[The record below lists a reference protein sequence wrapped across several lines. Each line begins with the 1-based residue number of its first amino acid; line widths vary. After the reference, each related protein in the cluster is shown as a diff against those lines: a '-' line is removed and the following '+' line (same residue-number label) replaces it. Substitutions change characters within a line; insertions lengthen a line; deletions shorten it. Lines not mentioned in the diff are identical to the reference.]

1 MNFLPQERQAELRA
15 LAQKQQKSYR
25 QMLMAN
31 KNKVFSIQIMRRLHR
46 QIDEITDDVRERPDV
61 QFDCKPGCSYCCHFR
76 IEVFA
81 PEVFVLARRLRT
93 LPADRLDSLI
103 QQLEAHAADAQGIR
117 REDFSMKC
125 PLLVDN
131 MCSVYEDRPSIC
143 RKYLSL
149 DVEECKKPG
158 VSAPED
164 GELVFKSLAL
174 ISGTKE
180 AFAKAKISLT
190 VHELGQAL
198 LIALKDDTCETRWF
212 KGETVFPL
220 IPEAM

>member
-1 MNFLPQERQAELRA
+1 MNFLSQERQAELRA
-15 LAQKQQKSYR
+15 LAQKQQKTYR
-25 QMLMAN
+25 QLLMAN
-31 KNKVFSIQIMRRLHR
+31 KNKVFSIQIMGRLHR
-46 QIDEITDDVRERPDV
+46 QIDEVTDEVRERPDV
-61 QFDCKPGCSYCCHFR
+61 KFDCKSGCSYCCHFR

-81 PEVFVLARRLRT
+81 PEIFLLARRLRT

-180 AFAKAKISLT
+180 AFAKAKIPLT

-198 LIALKDDTCETRWF
+198 LVALTDDTCETRWF

-220 IPEAM
+220 IPEAL